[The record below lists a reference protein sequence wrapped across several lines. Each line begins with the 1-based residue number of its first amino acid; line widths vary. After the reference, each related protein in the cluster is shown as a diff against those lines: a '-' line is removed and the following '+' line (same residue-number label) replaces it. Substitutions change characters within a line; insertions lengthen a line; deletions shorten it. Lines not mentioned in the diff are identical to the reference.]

1 MKTLNHRFAL
11 IAGALLVFP
20 ALYFM
25 VAAFLYYEMGFSTLW
40 QPIDPVFEKPA
51 NKHFGWNINL
61 LILFGPVLALM
72 LNFFSIV
79 KIKWQNE
86 KDQMHLSFSVRKHWV
101 NILIAAVAVLVLAS
115 LFAYLIAESSK

>member
-1 MKTLNHRFAL
+1 MKILNHRFAL

-25 VAAFLYYEMGFSTLW
+25 VAAFLNYEMGVSTLW

-51 NKHFGWNINL
+51 NKHLGWNINL
-61 LILFGPVLALM
+61 LILFGPVLAFV

-86 KDQMHLSFSVRKHWV
+86 KDQVHLGFSIRKHWV
-101 NILIAAVAVLVLAS
+101 NILIAAVAALVLAS
-115 LFAYLIAESSK
+115 IFAYLVAENCK

>member
-1 MKTLNHRFAL
+1 MKILNHRFAL

-25 VAAFLYYEMGFSTLW
+25 VAAFLNYEMGISTLW
-40 QPIDPVFEKPA
+40 QPIDPIFEKPA

-61 LILFGPVLALM
+61 LILFGPVLAFL

-86 KDQMHLSFSVRKHWV
+86 KDQMHLSFSIRKHWV
-101 NILIAAVAVLVLAS
+101 NILIAAVAALVLAS
-115 LFAYLIAESSK
+115 LFAYLIAENSK

>member
-1 MKTLNHRFAL
+1 MKTLNHRFTL

-25 VAAFLYYEMGFSTLW
+25 VAAFLHYEMGVSTLW
-40 QPIDPVFEKPA
+40 QPIDPIFENPA

-61 LILFGPVLALM
+61 LILFGPVLALL

-86 KDQMHLSFSVRKHWV
+86 KDQVHLSFSIRKHWV
-101 NILIAAVAVLVLAS
+101 NILIAAVAALVLAS
-115 LFAYLIAESSK
+115 IFAYLVAENLK